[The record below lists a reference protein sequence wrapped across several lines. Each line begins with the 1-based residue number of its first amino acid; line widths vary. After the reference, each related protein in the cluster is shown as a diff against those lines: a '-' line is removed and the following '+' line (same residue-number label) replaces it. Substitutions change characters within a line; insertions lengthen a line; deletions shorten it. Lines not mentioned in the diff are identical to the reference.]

1 YVLSLLETVEDDG
14 NRALWVGT
22 YGGLAKLKDG
32 EWTVFDTGSGLPD
45 NAVIGLL
52 ETYSSDGVRS
62 LWVGT
67 YNGLARLEN
76 GKWIVY
82 NTGSGLPNN
91 FVTGLHTTKTPDG
104 KRYLWVGT
112 FGGVARL
119 GLDEK
124 NPSWFTFNE
133 NTKPALP
140 DNNVYRIEEDF
151 KHRIYL
157 FTNKGVARLTP
168 RAPTPEDPSEYSIY
182 TFTMED
188 GLPGNECNQ
197 NGSMVDSLGRIWAG
211 TISGAAVF
219 DPSKEIEDRAPK
231 PLYIEQIILNG
242 IEKNIAKQ
250 ALSYKENNVTFE
262 FALLG
267 FFRQKET

>member
-1 YVLSLLETVEDDG
+1 
-14 NRALWVGT
+14 
-22 YGGLAKLKDG
+22 
-32 EWTVFDTGSGLPD
+32 
-45 NAVIGLL
+45 
-52 ETYSSDGVRS
+52 
-62 LWVGT
+62 
-67 YNGLARLEN
+67 
-76 GKWIVY
+76 
-82 NTGSGLPNN
+82 
-91 FVTGLHTTKTPDG
+91 
-104 KRYLWVGT
+104 
-112 FGGVARL
+112 
-119 GLDEK
+119 
-124 NPSWFTFNE
+124 
-133 NTKPALP
+133 KPALP

-211 TISGAAVF
+211 KISGAAVF

-267 FFRQKET
+267 FFRQKETRFQTQLVGFDAKPSDWTDKPERIYTNLGEGNYTFKVWGRDYAGNISGPIEMPFKIKPAPWRTW